1 KSALQEIG
9 NIGMGNATRSLAFIL
24 EDSLKLDLPVVKF
37 LDMDN
42 LSDFIAG
49 QEENIVLSAFCSIT
63 GDING
68 TVMLL
73 IQKDFVMKILHKV
86 FPADEIINEDS
97 FSEIQLSAIDEMCN
111 IFIGSYTTAIATFLD
126 IDAKI
131 SLPNICFDMLGAILS
146 SVAVEIYTYH
156 DKFLV
161 INNYIESDTANAFD
175 MYYLPDEESYKKII
189 TKLGI

>member
-1 KSALQEIG
+1 
-9 NIGMGNATRSLAFIL
+9 
-24 EDSLKLDLPVVKF
+24 
-37 LDMDN
+37 
-42 LSDFIAG
+42 
-49 QEENIVLSAFCSIT
+49 
-63 GDING
+63 
-68 TVMLL
+68 
-73 IQKDFVMKILHKV
+73 
-86 FPADEIINEDS
+86 
-97 FSEIQLSAIDEMCN
+97 
-111 IFIGSYTTAIATFLD
+111 
-126 IDAKI
+126 I